1 VSEALYERYKDA
13 LRRGHVAALRG
24 RLEIAL
30 AAYDEAAA
38 IAPERPLPHA
48 SRGGV
53 LHRLGR
59 EDDALAAYAA
69 ALDRAPGDEAALGGR
84 ADVLAALGRRVA
96 AADDLDR
103 VAEVQEAAGR
113 LTEAC
118 DSARR
123 ALELAES
130 RARRRHV
137 ESLARR
143 LREAPADDA
152 AAAALERALG
162 ILEPARSV
170 APGGPGGAVPTD
182 DRRADEEPSDVAA
195 GAEAEPAVALPAVEP
210 PPDPALLTAEAE
222 ACLDRADTPGA
233 RSRLLAAAAAYRAA
247 GAPDAALD
255 ACYLALGIAPG
266 DPDLHL
272 ALAEL
277 YLDRGWRGAAGEKL
291 LLLDRLV
298 GLTGDTD
305 VRSRIA
311 ALVADRLPDDP
322 RLASPTADRRDLATP
337 GVTDAWGEASRA

>member
-1 VSEALYERYKDA
+1 MSEALYERYKDA

-48 SRGGV
+48 SRGSV

-59 EDDALAAYAA
+59 EDDALAAYGL
-69 ALDRAPGDEAALGGR
+69 ALDRAPADEPALAGR

-162 ILEPARSV
+162 ILEPARPSG
-170 APGGPGGAVPTD
+170 APGAPGDAVATD
-182 DRRADEEPSDVAA
+182 DPRANEEPADAVA
-195 GAEAEPAVALPAVEP
+195 GAEAEPAIVPPAQEP
-210 PPDPALLTAEAE
+210 PPDPTLLTAEAE
-222 ACLDRADTPGA
+222 ACLDRADTAGA
-233 RSRLLAAAAAYRAA
+233 RSRLLAAAGAYRAA

-305 VRSRIA
+305 VQGRIA

-322 RLASPTADRRDLATP
+322 RLASPTA
-337 GVTDAWGEASRA
+337 